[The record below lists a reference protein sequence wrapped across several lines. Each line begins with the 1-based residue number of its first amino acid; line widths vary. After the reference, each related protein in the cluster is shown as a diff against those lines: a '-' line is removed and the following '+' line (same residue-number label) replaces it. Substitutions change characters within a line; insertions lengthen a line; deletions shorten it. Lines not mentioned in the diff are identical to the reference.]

1 METRNVRFLSFVF
14 SVKFISTWYLWLLP
28 ANVDKKKIQY
38 ALLSEKKKKF
48 IYIADWIYENM
59 ASVSVY
65 RSYAKCVL
73 GTKTLTLPTQDNG

>member
-38 ALLSEKKKKF
+38 ALLSEKKKSLYISLTGF
-48 IYIADWIYENM
+48 I
-59 ASVSVY
+59 
-65 RSYAKCVL
+65 
-73 GTKTLTLPTQDNG
+73 KTWLQ